1 MTPKQIKKQIRDVD
15 YAIKAFKARI
25 ESMDVPTTPRDEMH
39 LQNLLSTKQELMLLK
54 EQMQ

>member
-1 MTPKQIKKQIRDVD
+1 MTPKQIKRQIRDVD
-15 YAIKAFKARI
+15 YAIKAFKTRI

-39 LQNLLSTKQELMLLK
+39 LQNLLSTKQELILLK